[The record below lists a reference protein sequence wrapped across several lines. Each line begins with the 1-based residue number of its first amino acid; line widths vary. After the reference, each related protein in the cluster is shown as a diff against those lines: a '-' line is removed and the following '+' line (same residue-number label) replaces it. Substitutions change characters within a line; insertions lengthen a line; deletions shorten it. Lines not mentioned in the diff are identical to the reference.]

1 MNSMY
6 QKVIDCCCR
15 SKSHGQ
21 SGTRNYKSSPNI
33 YICVYIYIYTY
44 IYMEIQRGTDTYDP
58 MHICCGM
65 FLVSCLDS
73 GSPRHRVDFQG
84 DQVWVNITKSHLIF
98 WPSSLYPPSQVQW
111 GLLMLKSQLFHG
123 EIRFD
128 ANNTRCLIEAI
139 WIYVFDGRRNGH
151 FHWFCQFFV
160 PKDAVDPFA
169 TSPLKQDPL
178 EHVIVINLQDE
189 RGGPCPF
196 HGPGFKLSNR
206 QANPNGTALPRSW
219 KRLAAPWSRFT
230 IRWSIFG
237 RLLGLSFQHLETY
250 HQCRRDPWFFSKKPL
265 FWSFLVTFR
274 ALK

>member
-1 MNSMY
+1 MHAHSLHE
-6 QKVIDCCCR
+6 QHV
-15 SKSHGQ
+15 SKGNWLLLSFQ
-21 SGTRNYKSSPNI
+21 VTWTIRDEITSLAQI
-33 YICVYIYIYTY
+33 YIYIYIYTY
-44 IYMEIQRGTDTYDP
+44 IYMEIQRSTDTYDP

-73 GSPRHRVDFQG
+73 GSPRHRG
-84 DQVWVNITKSHLIF
+84 DQVWVKITKSHLIF

-151 FHWFCQFFV
+151 FHWFCPFFV

-196 HGPGFKLSNR
+196 HDPGFKRSNR